1 VGVDALSRWDLIIV
15 GGGVAGLTAGIYGS
29 RSGLETLILEENVP
43 GGQAAYAPIIENYPG
58 FPEGINGMELISRI
72 IKQAERMGVEI
83 HQLEKVTSLRVE
95 PAKKQVTTDKAVYEA
110 VAVIIASGSH
120 HRKLGVPGE
129 EEFLGRGVSYC
140 AVCDGPFFKGRRVA
154 VVGGGNSAAVSAV
167 YLSNIAS
174 EVYLIHRRG
183 ELRAEKALTMSLQKR
198 NVNIM
203 WNMNVKEIRGDTKV
217 EKMVLLN
224 NKTGKMSELEVDGV
238 FIQIGEVPNSKFARE
253 SGVEVDEKGYIIV
266 DNRQRTNL
274 KGVFAA
280 GDVTACP
287 VKQIGTAV
295 GQAIVAANE
304 AFGYIKRPYYYDI

>member
-1 VGVDALSRWDLIIV
+1 LSQWDLVIV

-29 RSGLETLILEENVP
+29 RSGLKTLVIEENVP
-43 GGQAAYAPIIENYPG
+43 GGQAAYAPVIENYPG
-58 FPEGINGMELISRI
+58 FPEGIGGMDLVSRI
-72 IKQAERMGVEI
+72 TKQAERMGVEI
-83 HQLEKVTSLRVE
+83 HQLEKVVSFHVE
-95 PAKKQVTTDKAVYEA
+95 RATKQVVTDKAVYVA
-110 VAVIIASGSH
+110 TAVIIASGSH
-120 HRKLGVPGE
+120 HKKLGVPGE
-129 EEFLGRGVSYC
+129 EEFRGRGVSYC
-140 AVCDGPFFKGRRVA
+140 AVCDGPFFKDRRVA
-154 VVGGGNSAAVSAV
+154 VVGGGNSAVVSAI
-167 YLSNIAS
+167 YLSNITS
-174 EVYLIHRRG
+174 KVYLIHRRG

-203 WNMNVKEIRGDTKV
+203 WNMNVKEIRGDTRV

-224 NKTGKMSELEVDGV
+224 NKTGKVSELEVDGV